1 MRIAPA
7 PRWTIGFAD
16 LALLLLGS
24 FVMLTALRPP
34 APIATAEAAS
44 DATIEI
50 GASDLFEPGE
60 ARLTAAG
67 RERLAS
73 VARTADGR
81 RVVLASRGVE
91 SGGERLD
98 SFELAAARTAA
109 VGRALGVDERD
120 VSAWVERV
128 DGDGRGQRIG
138 VRILR

>member
-1 MRIAPA
+1 MRTAST

-24 FVMLTALRPP
+24 FVMLNALRPAAPVASASHAFEP
-34 APIATAEAAS
+34 AVEL
-44 DATIEI
+44 
-50 GASDLFEPGE
+50 GAGDLFEPGE

-128 DGDGRGQRIG
+128 DGEGRGQRIS

>member
-50 GASDLFEPGE
+50 GAGDLFEPGE